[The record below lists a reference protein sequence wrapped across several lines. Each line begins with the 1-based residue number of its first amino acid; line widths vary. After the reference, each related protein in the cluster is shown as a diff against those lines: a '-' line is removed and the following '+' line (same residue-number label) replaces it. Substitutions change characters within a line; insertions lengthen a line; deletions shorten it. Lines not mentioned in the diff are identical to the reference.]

1 MSFCGAI
8 MTFSTLIIVLSAVGV
23 VSLISFVGAVF
34 LAVQK
39 ELNKVLFI
47 LVSFATGGLIG
58 GAFIHLVPESF
69 ELLGMPNFSIYLIS
83 GFLIFFITERLLHWH
98 HCHEEVCEV
107 LNFNYLILIG
117 DGIHN
122 FVDGLII
129 AVAFLASFDLGIV
142 ATIAV
147 IMHEV
152 PQEIGDF
159 AILVYSGFSNFKALL
174 FNFLSALTAVLGG
187 VIGVVLGSTIAGLE
201 GMLLGIAAGGFIY
214 VAGSDLVPELQK
226 EHGLKKTLIQV
237 VFVLLGVLIMWYIA

>member
-1 MSFCGAI
+1 M
-8 MTFSTLIIVLSAVGV
+8 VLSDLIVVLLAVGV
-23 VSLISFVGAVF
+23 VSLISVVGVVF

-58 GAFIHLVPESF
+58 GAFIHLIPEAF
-69 ELLGMPNFSIYLIS
+69 ELVGMPNFSIYLIS
-83 GFLIFFITERLLHWH
+83 GFLIFFITERVLHWH
-98 HCHEEVCEV
+98 HCYEDVCEV

-129 AVAFLASFDLGIV
+129 AIAFLASFDLGIV
-142 ATIAV
+142 TTVAV

-159 AILVYSGFSNFKALL
+159 GILVYGGFSNLKALL
-174 FNFLSALTAVLGG
+174 FNFLSALTAVIGG
-187 VIGVVLGSTIAGLE
+187 VVGVLLGSTIVGLE
-201 GMLLGIAAGGFIY
+201 GTLLAFAAGGFIY
-214 VAGSDLVPELQK
+214 VAGSDLVPELHK
-226 EHGLKKTLIQV
+226 EHGLKKTVIQV
-237 VFVLLGVLIMWYIA
+237 VFVLLGVLIMWSIA